1 MSKKKLFD
9 NVKEFF
15 GFPDGIEEDEEL
27 RFEDSGI
34 TEVEINKGSTVQNEV
49 ESTPAPHIPHTGFKQ
64 KQTSSLENEIS
75 SGSNCQT
82 IFLDPKAFS
91 DCRKIVDYIRADKM
105 VTLNLEYLDEDTAIR
120 LMNFLSGAMTV
131 KESNYLVIS
140 KKVYTIVPK
149 SMKVYYEDKKTMN
162 PRIFK
167 DFGKE
172 ER

>member
-1 MSKKKLFD
+1 MSKKKTWESL
-9 NVKEFF
+9 KEFL
-15 GFPDGIEEDEEL
+15 GFPDGIENEDELE
-27 RFEDSGI
+27 FEESGI
-34 TEVEINKGSTVQNEV
+34 TEVEVSREKGNEDV
-49 ESTPAPHIPHTGFKQ
+49 GNVAAPSQVHSNFKQ
-64 KQTSSLENEIS
+64 RTVSSLENEIG
-75 SGSNCQT
+75 SGGNYQT
-82 IFLDPKAFS
+82 IFLDPKTFS

-105 VTLNLEYLDEDTAIR
+105 VTLNLEYLDEETAIR

-131 KESNYLVIS
+131 KEANYLVIS

-167 DFGKE
+167 DFGRE

>member
-1 MSKKKLFD
+1 MNKK
-9 NVKEFF
+9 NTWETVKEFL
-15 GFPDGIEEDEEL
+15 GFPDGVETEEEL
-27 RFEDSGI
+27 SFEDSGI
-34 TEVEINKGSTVQNEV
+34 TEVEINKGSVKQDPEPVSNSHV
-49 ESTPAPHIPHTGFKQ
+49 SHTSFKQ

-82 IFLDPKAFS
+82 IFLDPKTFS

-105 VTLNLEYLDEDTAIR
+105 VTLNLEYLDEETAIR

>member
-1 MSKKKLFD
+1 MSKKKTWESL
-9 NVKEFF
+9 KEFL
-15 GFPDGIEEDEEL
+15 GFPDGVETEEEL
-27 RFEDSGI
+27 EFEESGI
-34 TEVEINKGSTVQNEV
+34 TEVEVNRGNVEQEKETVTTSHV
-49 ESTPAPHIPHTGFKQ
+49 SHTPFKQ

-82 IFLDPKAFS
+82 IFLDPKTFS

-167 DFGKE
+167 DFGRE